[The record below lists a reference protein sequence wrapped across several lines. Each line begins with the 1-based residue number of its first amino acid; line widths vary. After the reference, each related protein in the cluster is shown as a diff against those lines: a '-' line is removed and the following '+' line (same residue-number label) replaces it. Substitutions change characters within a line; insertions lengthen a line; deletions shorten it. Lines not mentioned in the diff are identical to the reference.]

1 MKKDQCIKREGPEP
15 LAAVL
20 ARLMAKVQP
29 TTEPPAE
36 SASSEAG
43 AGADAP
49 VTGRWGGPACYD
61 FDLAEFPLFS
71 FGKRP
76 PRDPFAPMTYSDR
89 IRGKDGRPVTRSW
102 TAYPGRLGV
111 GGPTAHALLFDLLQL
126 YAEQGG
132 RGSRIHFGTLRSLF
146 LRRGERNPSKKDY
159 DRLRRDF
166 AVLRGYDFSCKNAYW
181 DPARRAYA
189 DMDWRLFGAVYYF
202 KAGPG
207 DADEQPHGFIELSPM
222 FRAALLS
229 RGLFRL
235 GFDAAVFHRLPPLA
249 GRLAV
254 YLAKVFTYQMV
265 HRRRVADLARALPT
279 EAASAADARKVL
291 ARSARRLEA
300 DWAGLLADFSCE
312 AGADGDWWA
321 VFRRGTAAPRIPRRC
336 GNGAAQVPGPLAAQV
351 ERIVEAVG
359 GDDRAWWTHCVRRLG
374 PGPIDRALG
383 QLRETARSS
392 PVRNPGGLLTKIL
405 KDIAA
410 EAGILL
416 RPDGDPAG
424 GRLAA
429 ERWDFGKRDANPSC
443 STGSGRGRTGHPNRT
458 ATRV

>member
-1 MKKDQCIKREGPEP
+1 MKKDQCIKPSGPEP

-29 TTEPPAE
+29 AADPPAE
-36 SASSEAG
+36 PADPEVGAEAP
-43 AGADAP
+43 A
-49 VTGRWGGPACYD
+49 VRRWDGPACYD

-76 PRDPFAPMTYSDR
+76 PRDPHAPLTYADA
-89 IRGKDGRPVTRSW
+89 IRGKDGRPVTRTW

-111 GGPTAHALLFDLLQL
+111 GGATAHALLFDLLQL

-159 DRLRRDF
+159 DRMRRDF
-166 AVLRGYDFSCKNAYW
+166 ALLRGYDFSCRNAYW

-202 KAGPG
+202 RAGPA
-207 DADEQPHGFIELSPM
+207 DADEQPHGFIELSPT
-222 FRAALLS
+222 FRAALRG

-235 GFDAAVFHRLPPLA
+235 GFDADVFHRLPPLA

-254 YLAKVFTYQMV
+254 YLAKVFTYQTV

-279 EAASAADARKVL
+279 EAASPADARKVL
-291 ARSARRLEA
+291 ARAARRLAESG
-300 DWAGLLADFSCE
+300 AGLLAGFGCE
-312 AGADGDWWA
+312 QGVGGDWWA
-321 VFRRGTAAPRIPRRC
+321 VFRRGDAKPRIPQRR
-336 GNGAAQVPGPLAAQV
+336 GENRDQLPGPLAAQV
-351 ERIVEAVG
+351 ERIVAAVG
-359 GDDRAWWTHCVRRLG
+359 GDDRAWWTQCVRRLG
-374 PGPIDRALG
+374 AGPIDRALG
-383 QLRETARSS
+383 QFRETCRAGR
-392 PVRNPGGLLTKIL
+392 VRNPGGLLTKIL

-410 EAGILL
+410 EAGVLL
-416 RPDGDPAG
+416 RTG
-424 GRLAA
+424 G
-429 ERWDFGKRDANPSC
+429 
-443 STGSGRGRTGHPNRT
+443 
-458 ATRV
+458 